1 MKILPGATSSVRLRV
16 IVTTLVLL
24 LGVLAYG
31 LRPLRPPALPRDAR
45 ALEFTDRNGL
55 LLGSIVGRGER
66 RTIEVPFERIAPAF
80 AQAVVAVEDRRFF
93 SHGAVDPI
101 AALRAVVRAP
111 FERRLPGGAST
122 LSMQLARLL
131 EPVPPT
137 LFGKVREVVVAMRL
151 ENGLSKRAIL
161 EAYCN
166 RAPMGSN
173 IYGVEAASL
182 TYFGVDAA
190 QLDVAQAALLAALPN
205 DPVRLDPY
213 HHWPALKA
221 RQRYVLARMQAAGV
235 LDALTAARAADEQIQ
250 LRPQAAGIVAAPHFL
265 FHLIPR
271 IASERARVR
280 TTIDRPLQTFVE
292 VQVRDVVRAL
302 GENGV
307 HHAAAVVLDNRT
319 GEVLAYVGSPNYF
332 ADDDLGRNDGV
343 QALRQ
348 PGSAL
353 KPFLYE
359 LALERR
365 DIRPDTILADVPTT
379 YAIPDGRI
387 YRPVDYANRFLG
399 PVRVRVAL
407 ADSLNVPA
415 VRVLERVGVEP
426 FRQRLLSL
434 GFAHLTRSADFY
446 GLGLVLGG
454 GEVSLA
460 ELAGAY
466 ATAARGG
473 VPLSLVETLDDGAP
487 RPLAAS
493 TLPRDPAWPLVTD
506 MLADAHARAASFGV
520 DSILTLPFPAAV
532 KTGTSSDF
540 RDTWTAG
547 YTRDYTVA
555 VWVGNFDGSPM
566 RGISGV
572 TGAGPIWSRIMLHL
586 YARGDPPAF
595 APPVGYVRRPIC
607 ADTGARP
614 LPTCRTIVTELLDRD
629 DLRRWSTRRVAS
641 VRGPEYDEW
650 LLHQPAR
657 DALETRILFPHDG
670 DVFVYD
676 PAGGG
681 AQRLTFEV
689 AGPRAPSLR
698 LALNGRVLNP
708 TGRDYLWSIRP
719 GSYQLA
725 AHSSRGDSSVRFTVE
740 PASALRRRHS
750 GFTVSH

>member
-1 MKILPGATSSVRLRV
+1 MTA
-16 IVTTLVLL
+16 LVLL

-31 LRPLRPPALPRDAR
+31 LRPLRPAALPRDAR

-66 RTIEVPFERIAPAF
+66 RTIAISFDQIAPAF
-80 AQAVVAVEDRRFF
+80 AAAVVAVEDRRFF
-93 SHGAVDPI
+93 SHGAVDPG
-101 AALRAVVRAP
+101 AALRAVESALV
-111 FERRLPGGAST
+111 ERRLPGGAST

-137 LFGKVREVVVAMRL
+137 LFGKVREVALAIRL
-151 ENGLSKRAIL
+151 ENGLSKREIL

-173 IYGVEAASL
+173 IYGVEAAAL
-182 TYFGVDAA
+182 TYFGVAAA
-190 QLDVAQAALLAALPN
+190 QLDLAQSALLAALPN

-213 HHWPALKA
+213 RHWPALKA
-221 RQRYVLARMQAAGV
+221 RQRYVLARMQAAGAI
-235 LDALTAARAADEQIQ
+235 DALSAARAAGEQIH
-250 LRPQAAGIVAAPHFL
+250 LRSEAAGIVAAPHFL
-265 FHLIPR
+265 FHLVPHV
-271 IASERARVR
+271 ASDRARVR
-280 TTIDRPLQTFVE
+280 TTLDRPLQSFVE
-292 VQVRDVVRAL
+292 TQVRAVVRAL
-302 GENGV
+302 GDNNV
-307 HHAAAVVLDNRT
+307 HHAAALVLDNRT
-319 GEVLAYVGSPNYF
+319 GEVLAYVGSPDYF

-359 LALERR
+359 FALERR
-365 DIRPDTILADVPTT
+365 VIRPDTILADVPTT

-415 VRVLERVGVEP
+415 VRVLEKVGVEP
-426 FRQRLLSL
+426 FRQRLLAL
-434 GFAHLTRSADFY
+434 GFAHLTQSADFY

-454 GEVSLA
+454 GEVSLS
-460 ELAGAY
+460 ELARAY

-473 VPLSLVETLDDGAP
+473 VPLVLTEMLDDGAP
-487 RPLAAS
+487 RSLPAT

-506 MLADAHARAASFGV
+506 MLADAHARAASFGI

-547 YTRDYTVA
+547 YTHDYTVA
-555 VWVGNFDGSPM
+555 VWVGNFDGAPM
-566 RGISGV
+566 RGVSGV
-572 TGAGPIWSRIMLHL
+572 TGAGPIWNRIMLHL
-586 YARGDPPAF
+586 YARGDPPPF
-595 APPVGYVRRPIC
+595 VPPAGYVRRPFC

-614 LPTCRTIVTELLDRD
+614 LPACKSVVSELLDRD
-629 DLRRWSTRRVAS
+629 DLRRWSTRRVAA

-650 LLHQPAR
+650 LLHQPSR
-657 DALETRILFPHDG
+657 GALETRILFPHDG

-676 PAGGG
+676 PAGGN
-681 AQRLTFEV
+681 AQRLTFEL
-689 AGPRAPSLR
+689 AGPTGPALH
-698 LALNGRVLNP
+698 LALNGRAVVP
-708 TGRDYLWSIRP
+708 SGGDYLWSIRP
-719 GSYQLA
+719 GAYELA
-725 AHSSRGDSSVRFTVE
+725 AHSPRGDSKIRFTVE
-740 PASALRRRHS
+740 PASALRQRHS
-750 GFTVSH
+750 GFTLAR